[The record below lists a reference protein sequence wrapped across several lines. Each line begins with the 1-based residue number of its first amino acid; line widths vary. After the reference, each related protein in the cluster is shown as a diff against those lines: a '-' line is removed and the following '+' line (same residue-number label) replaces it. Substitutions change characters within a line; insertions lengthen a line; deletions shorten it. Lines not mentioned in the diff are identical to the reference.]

1 MISFTDF
8 ALAAPRPLRNMDRI
22 MSGGSS
28 QPSGPEF
35 YVRGVND
42 TDARGPFSLE
52 QLVSLV
58 EAGQVDSQTYFYD
71 TASEQWLLITSN
83 EQMKAALWP
92 EKKKLGFK
100 QMEFKA
106 VNEEKSE
113 SAAPITVQQF
123 LDAAEGKTED
133 TKGKTDKS
141 ETMMSA
147 AQWGTRSAALISLAS
162 AIALVLPGIEA
173 VTALDLGKILQ
184 TPGVLLGVVDVVVAL
199 LLFLG
204 VIQIYPFVRFR
215 AVFGLGFLGFLFL
228 TQGQLTPMIAVAAGS
243 VGLYFCTIF
252 LSYIPLAVAALLGLG
267 GMAMLATMAY
277 I

>member
-1 MISFTDF
+1 
-8 ALAAPRPLRNMDRI
+8 

-28 QPSGPEF
+28 QPSGPEY
-35 YVRGVND
+35 YVRGLND
-42 TDARGPFSLE
+42 TDARGPFTIE
-52 QLVSLV
+52 QLASLV
-58 EAGQVDSQTYFYD
+58 EAGQVNTETYFYD
-71 TASEQWLLITSN
+71 ATSEQWLLISSN
-83 EQMKAALWP
+83 EQMRAALWP

-100 QMEFKA
+100 SMEFKA
-106 VNEEKSE
+106 VNEEKTD
-113 SAAPITVQQF
+113 SAPPITVQQF

-133 TKGKTDKS
+133 TKGKKDKG

-162 AIALVLPGIEA
+162 AAALVLPGIEA
-173 VTALDLGKILQ
+173 VTSMDLAKILE
-184 TPGVLLGVVDVVVAL
+184 TPGVILGVVDVVIAL

-228 TQGQLTPMIAVAAGS
+228 SQGQLTPMVAVAAGS
-243 VGLYFCTIF
+243 VGLYFSTIF
-252 LSYIPLAVAALLGLG
+252 LSYIPVAVAALLGLG

-277 I
+277 V